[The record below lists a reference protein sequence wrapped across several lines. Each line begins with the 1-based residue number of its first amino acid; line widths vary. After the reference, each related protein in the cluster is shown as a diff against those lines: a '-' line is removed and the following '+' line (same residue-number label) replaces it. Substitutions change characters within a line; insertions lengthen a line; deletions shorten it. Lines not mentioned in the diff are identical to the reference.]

1 MVDMVLSHNR
11 RGHRGKIT
19 VLSSRGLLSL
29 QHRQVNPF
37 PLVAEE
43 VPFGAELP
51 ELTAWLRTLARTITS
66 EGGDWRSAIDGLRP
80 HTQSLWRSM
89 SLVQRRRFLRHAHAY
104 WDVHRHRMAPEV
116 DTQVAALRATGRLE
130 VIAGRIIRAELG
142 EDGIDVEI
150 ARRGRDRV
158 ETGNFARLIDC
169 TGLRRRSSSLRKSL
183 ASSFARKRRCPDRST
198 WYWS

>member
-80 HTQSLWRSM
+80 HTQSSMAVNVARPKATLSAPRPCLLGRSP
-89 SLVQRRRFLRHAHAY
+89 SSHGARGRHAS
-104 WDVHRHRMAPEV
+104 
-116 DTQVAALRATGRLE
+116 
-130 VIAGRIIRAELG
+130 
-142 EDGIDVEI
+142 
-150 ARRGRDRV
+150 RRPSRDRP
-158 ETGNFARLIDC
+158 A
-169 TGLRRRSSSLRKSL
+169 
-183 ASSFARKRRCPDRST
+183 
-198 WYWS
+198 